1 MKVSVRFFAAL
12 REIVGKKE
20 ETLEFSEGNDVT
32 VESVLKRLT
41 ALHGKDF
48 AEYVYD
54 TQTGDVR
61 GYLHLLVNE
70 KNVKG
75 LKAQLKDCDILAIIP
90 PVGGG

>member
-1 MKVSVRFFAAL
+1 LKVSVRFFAAL

-20 ETLEFSEGNDVT
+20 ETLQFPEDKDVT
-32 VESVLKRLT
+32 IEKVLKRLT

-48 AEYVYD
+48 VEYVYD
-54 TQTGDVR
+54 AQTGEVR

-70 KNVKG
+70 KNMKG
-75 LKAQLKDCDILAIIP
+75 LKAQLKDGDVLAIIP

>member
-1 MKVSVRFFAAL
+1 LKVSVRFFAAL

-20 ETLEFSEGNDVT
+20 ETLEFAEGKDVT
-32 VESVLKRLT
+32 VERVLKRLT

-54 TQTGDVR
+54 AQTGEVR

-75 LKAQLKDCDILAIIP
+75 LEAKLKNDDVLAIIP